1 MKKSPERIT
10 VILADDHAVLRA
22 GLRAL
27 LDAEPDIEVLGE
39 AGDGDG
45 AIELVRELR
54 PAIAIMD
61 ISMPSKDGI
70 AATREIVA
78 SAPETRVLVLT
89 MHDDEQYLYHVL
101 EAGGHGYVVKSSA
114 DSDLLTA
121 IRTVA
126 RGGFFVYA
134 PAAAHILKGY
144 VEASGLPKPSK
155 KGGLSERELEVL
167 RLTAEGYSN
176 QEIADRLYL
185 SRKTVDSYRSRIMGK
200 LDLHHR
206 SELVR
211 YAVRKGLL
219 RE

>member
-1 MKKSPERIT
+1 MTEPERIT
-10 VILADDHAVLRA
+10 VVLADDHAVLRA

-27 LDAEPDIEVLGE
+27 LDAERDVEVVGE
-39 AGDGDG
+39 AGTGDE
-45 AIELVRELR
+45 AVEVVRALR
-54 PAIAIMD
+54 PAVAIMD
-61 ISMPSKDGI
+61 ISMPGKDGL
-70 AATREIVA
+70 AATKEIVA
-78 SAPETRVLVLT
+78 SVPETRVLVLT

-114 DSDLLTA
+114 DSDLLSA

-126 RGGFFVYA
+126 RGGVFVYA
-134 PAAAHILKGY
+134 PAAAHVLKDY
-144 VEASGLPKPSK
+144 VEASGLPRPSK
-155 KGGLSERELEVL
+155 KTGLSEREVEVL

-176 QEIADRLYL
+176 QEIADQLYL
-185 SRKTVDSYRSRIMGK
+185 SRKTVDSYRSRIMEK

-211 YAVRKGLL
+211 YAVRRGLL